1 MAKQNPNRLVKCNA
15 TGEMLPVKDCVR
27 IDGKY
32 YKSEEAYNM
41 MMEIKSK
48 WQKITQTIIYE
59 IFEYE
64 FGQKPATVIFKFIQE
79 LKFYEPDIILQVL
92 KNNTEYL
99 TEIIRNKDFYSDYN
113 RCAYIFAIINSK
125 ANELYRKY
133 KKEKREQEKINSTM
147 QVNMLADNLNAT
159 PQKVVKQKN
168 SNISRFVQGG

>member
-1 MAKQNPNRLVKCNA
+1 MAKRDPNRLVKCNA

-27 IDGKY
+27 IEGKY
-32 YKSEEAYNM
+32 YKSEEAYNNM
-41 MMEIKSK
+41 IEIKEK

-64 FGQKPATVIFKFIQE
+64 FGQKPATVIFKFIKE
-79 LKFYEPDIILQVL
+79 LKFYEPDIILRVL
-92 KNNTEYL
+92 DDNKDYL
-99 TEIIRNKDFYSDYN
+99 INIIRNKDFVSDYN

-147 QVNMLADNLNAT
+147 QVDMLADNLNAT
-159 PQKVVKQKN
+159 SQKAVKQKN

>member
-1 MAKQNPNRLVKCNA
+1 MAKRDPNRLVKCNA
-15 TGEMLPVKDCVR
+15 TGEMLPVKDCIR

-32 YKSEEAYNM
+32 YKSEEAYDM

-48 WQKITQTIIYE
+48 WHKITQTIIYE

-64 FGQKPATVIFKFIQE
+64 YGQKPATVIFKFIQE

-92 KNNTEYL
+92 KNDTEYL
-99 TEIIRNKDFYSDYN
+99 NEIIRDKDFSSDYN

-133 KKEKREQEKINSTM
+133 KKEKREQEKVNSTM
-147 QVNMLADNLNAT
+147 QVNMLADNLNAMN
-159 PQKVVKQKN
+159 QKAVKQKN